1 MIQALEPHWT
11 VIFHDD
17 FDPEFDSFPEDARD
31 ALLEAA
37 EAVRIAGPKTGRPH
51 VDTLVG
57 SKHGNMK
64 ELRYKAG
71 NGTQVWR
78 AAFAF
83 DTEQQAVVLVAA
95 EKQGSQGQR
104 FYKAL
109 IKKADKRFDDHLKK
123 LEEAKQEREKNEKRG
138 KKAAAGKAGMVKGA
152 KSSKTVV
159 GKSKK

>member
-1 MIQALEPHWT
+1 MAETLKPRWT

-37 EAVRIAGPKTGRPH
+37 EAVRLAGPKAGRPH
-51 VDTLVG
+51 VDTLLG
-57 SKHGNMK
+57 SKHSNMK

-83 DTEQQAVVLVAA
+83 DPDRQGVVLVAA
-95 EKQGSQGQR
+95 EKQGTDGPR
-104 FYKAL
+104 FYKSL
-109 IKKADKRFDDHLKK
+109 IKKADQRFDAHLRK
-123 LEEAKQEREKNEKRG
+123 LQQARTERTQNGRPV
-138 KKAAAGKAGMVKGA
+138 KKAAAGKA
-152 KSSKTVV
+152 KSGTTTLR
-159 GKSKK
+159 KSTK